1 MLLPAL
7 NRAKA
12 QSQSAKCKSNLHQL
26 GIALHMYADDN
37 RTYPYAYLVFNDP
50 SDFQFWF
57 ASLGPYHSLSWTNPN
72 IHCPAYQGKIN
83 IVVESDSLGRHWSPV
98 GSYAYNSDGTGDQAL
113 GLGPFW
119 SPSPQVP
126 LPLRPIPPSQ
136 VVVPSDMFAIL
147 DARRI
152 TDTDGV
158 AGWPFMP
165 GHFLKYDRETQ
176 RLRHGKGFN
185 FLFCDGHVMTIRRT

>member
-1 MLLPAL
+1 MWWTKWTVAAMLGLA
-7 NRAKA
+7 AA
-12 QSQSAKCKSNLHQL
+12 
-26 GIALHMYADDN
+26 
-37 RTYPYAYLVFNDP
+37 
-50 SDFQFWF
+50 
-57 ASLGPYHSLSWTNPN
+57 
-72 IHCPAYQGKIN
+72 
-83 IVVESDSLGRHWSPV
+83 
-98 GSYAYNSDGTGDQAL
+98 DGTGDQAL

-185 FLFCDGHVMTIRRT
+185 FLFCDGHVMTIRRTDFMSPTNSWQNWNNDHKPHKENWPR